1 MQVATLAPSAENNA
15 GVSVEQ
21 RDFGAF
27 TSLKGEFE
35 AEGLSREELAV
46 EVAWAARRGLDYLCK
61 IGGCEAKSDLL
72 FLERLGVTSVVAPMI
87 ESPFAM
93 SKYMEA
99 LPGDHFRHVGVTIET
114 VDAVERIEAILD
126 AGRRLDNVT
135 IGRSDLT
142 ASYGGSGVDSERTI
156 EMVRT
161 VAKAAH
167 ARGLEVTMGGG
178 VNVRT
183 RELLLADTELAGLIA
198 SVETRKVVIPTPAF
212 AQAGALER
220 AIEIELKLLD
230 LHTGPAGRG
239 LEKANTRTAQIRA
252 RL

>member
-1 MQVATLAPSAENNA
+1 MTQ
-15 GVSVEQ
+15 GKY
-21 RDFGAF
+21 GAF
-27 TSLKGEFE
+27 RSLKGEFE
-35 AEGLSREELAV
+35 AEGLSREELAA
-46 EVAWAARRGLDYLCK
+46 EVAWGTRQGLDYLCK

-87 ESPFAM
+87 ESAFAM

-114 VDAVERIEAILD
+114 IDAVERIEAILD

-135 IGRSDLT
+135 VGRSDLT
-142 ASYGGSGVDSERTI
+142 ASFGGSDVDGERTI
-156 EMVRT
+156 AMVRT
-161 VAKAAH
+161 VAAAAH

-178 VNVRT
+178 INVRT
-183 RELLLADTELAGLIA
+183 RDLLLADKELAGMIA
-198 SVETRKVVIPTPAF
+198 CVETRKVVIPTTTF
-212 AQAGALER
+212 METEALER
-220 AIEIELKLLD
+220 AIELELELLD

-239 LEKANTRTAQIRA
+239 LNKANARSAQIRA